1 VLTARQVAEAVA
13 GAGIEVPARWLE
25 STGSTNTDVLAMARA
40 GGPEWTV
47 LVADHQAEG
56 RGRLGRAWV
65 APPGTSL
72 MVSVLLRP
80 SLDPSAAPMLTL
92 AAGLALAEA
101 TRSATGLDVGCKWPN
116 DLVVGERKLAGVLAE
131 ASVEGGRLDHVVI
144 GAGLNLSQRPEDFPP
159 ELRNS
164 ATSVAVEGGT
174 PDGAAILRSYLVRL
188 RELFGDGGADLADRT
203 RGPYVERC
211 VTLGRPVSAT
221 VADGVEI
228 VGTAEGLTEAG
239 ELVVADAR
247 SGVRHVIGSGEVT
260 HLR

>member
-1 VLTARQVAEAVA
+1 
-13 GAGIEVPARWLE
+13 
-25 STGSTNTDVLAMARA
+25 MARA
-40 GGPEWTV
+40 GGHEWTV
-47 LVADHQAEG
+47 LVADHQVEG
-56 RGRLGRAWV
+56 RGRLGRVWV

-101 TRSATGLDVGCKWPN
+101 TRSATALDVGCKWPN
-116 DLVVGERKLAGVLAE
+116 DLVVGDRKLAGVLAE
-131 ASVEGGRLDHVVI
+131 ASVEGGRLDHMVI

-159 ELRNS
+159 ELRGA

-174 PDGAAILRSYLVRL
+174 PDAAAILRSYLVRL
-188 RELFGDGGADLADRT
+188 RELYGDGGAGLADRT
-203 RGPYVERC
+203 RGLYVERC
-211 VTLGRPVSAT
+211 VTLGRTVSAT

-247 SGVRHVIGSGEVT
+247 SRVRHVIGSGEVT